1 MTKRKGNSRDETNYF
16 CVESCDMGRQFSAYK
31 GQEGDKA
38 GEEDRNKSL
47 EA

>member
-1 MTKRKGNSRDETNYF
+1 MEQIISLLSICKSY
-16 CVESCDMGRQFSAYK
+16 DMGGQFCAYK

-38 GEEDRNKSL
+38 GEEDGNKGL